1 MPQTKRSSRLIRRTW
16 FEHEPLAFS
25 AFVFVLFALIAL
37 AVTPVILL
45 RQLRETTRQVT
56 GTVLPA
62 FAALNDVLFAAEARV
77 LAARSAT
84 LTGDTAYVRQLR
96 DAERG
101 ERVALAQL
109 AALSPRFDSSYA
121 KHVAVLSGIAAQRDS
136 LEEALGGRERLT
148 APDTAQYLAA
158 LLRFDALR
166 DSMFTEARHLRRELL
181 EVAEQR
187 TAETARW
194 ARLQGMISVILGFL
208 ALIAAVV
215 VGWFTYVQLQQRQR
229 IREALG
235 EANRLRNVA
244 EQRREELERVTESR
258 IRLLSGITHDVKN
271 PLGAAR
277 GYAELLQLG
286 IKGPLSDEQ
295 RSAVDGIQRSL
306 DQGLAIINDLLDI
319 ARAESGHLAIRNV
332 SMDLAGVVREA
343 VGDHQAMASRAGHR
357 IHFAARPEPLFITS
371 DPARVR
377 QVVDN
382 LLSNAIKYT
391 PSPGRIS
398 VDVEIVHAPEAEGD
412 RAIVRVRDT
421 GPGVPVGLREAI
433 FDEFRRVT
441 DQTGVKGHGLGFAI
455 ARRVARML
463 GGDLTLEDV
472 DVPGATFVFWLPL
485 DRQQPRA

>member
-1 MPQTKRSSRLIRRTW
+1 MIRRTW
-16 FEHEPLAFS
+16 FKHEPLAFT

-62 FAALNDVLFAAEARV
+62 FAALNDLLFAADARV
-77 LAARSAT
+77 LAARSAV
-84 LTGDTAYVRQLR
+84 LTGDTAYMRQLQN
-96 DAERG
+96 AESG

-109 AALSPRFDSSYA
+109 VALIPRFDSAYA
-121 KHVAVLSGIAAQRDS
+121 THVAVLSGIAARRDF
-136 LEEALGGRERLT
+136 LEESLGGRDRFT
-148 APDTAQYLAA
+148 APDTAEYHAA
-158 LLRFDALR
+158 LLRFDALH
-166 DSMFTEARHLRRELL
+166 DSMFAEARHLRRQLL
-181 EVAEQR
+181 DVAEQR

-194 ARLQGMISVILGFL
+194 ARLQGLISIILGVL
-208 ALIAAVV
+208 ALIAAVI
-215 VGWFTYVQLQQRQR
+215 VGWFTYVQLRQRKR

-286 IKGPLSDEQ
+286 IKGPLSAEQ
-295 RSAVDGIQRSL
+295 RSVVDGIQRSL

-319 ARAESGHLAIRNV
+319 SRAESGHLAIRKI

-343 VGDHQAMASRAGHR
+343 VEDHQAMASRAGHR
-357 IHFAARPEPLFITS
+357 INFAAQSEPLFITS

-391 PSPGRIS
+391 PRPGRIS
-398 VDVEIVHAPEAEGD
+398 ISVGVVQPPEAEGA
-412 RAIVRVRDT
+412 RAIVRVSDT
-421 GPGVPVGLREAI
+421 GPGIPPEMREAI
-433 FDEFRRVT
+433 FDEFRRVS
-441 DQTGVKGHGLGFAI
+441 DQTVVKGHGLGLAI
-455 ARRVARML
+455 SRRVARML
-463 GGDLTLEDV
+463 GGDLTLEDL
-472 DVPGATFVFWLPL
+472 DVPGATFVFSIPL
-485 DRQQPRA
+485 DRRQPGV